1 MAELLAPN
9 AKTIE
14 QLYTHHFAGMTA
26 HAIELDEL
34 EAARKQLFSW
44 VRTALT
50 ENERKF
56 LLSIKQG
63 EPDWSLMPF
72 DHIQELP
79 AIQWKLRN
87 IKRMS
92 ELTHAT
98 ALDRLRDFRSAS
110 LCLKIHPVISHYL

>member
-1 MAELLAPN
+1 MAELLSPN
-9 AKTIE
+9 RIPIE

-26 HAIELDEL
+26 HEIGLDEL
-34 EAARKQLFSW
+34 EPTREQLFAW
-44 VRTALT
+44 VLSALS

-72 DHIQELP
+72 DHIQQLP

-87 IKRMS
+87 VHRMS
-92 ELTHAT
+92 ANAHKT
-98 ALDRLRDFRSAS
+98 ALNRLRDV
-110 LCLKIHPVISHYL
+110 LDL